1 MEKVNIL
8 GVYVD
13 KVTIPEAAEA
23 IFEMLGENRPHWVFT
38 PNSEI
43 IMQAYKNEEFC
54 KILNRADLLT
64 ADGIGV
70 VYASRILKNPIS
82 ERAAGYDIACRLL
95 DKIAKSGH
103 RIYLFGGR
111 EGVAETAKKN
121 LEEKYPFIQIVG
133 TRNGYF
139 KPAEEQ
145 KIVSEIN
152 DAKPDIVFVCLGAP
166 AQEKW
171 IARNSAK
178 INAKVFMGIGGSLD
192 VIAGTVERA
201 PEAWCDK
208 GLEWLYRL
216 IKQPSRFWRMLALP
230 KFAITVMIKGRK
242 FKQPQNEEDDDLDEI

>member
-1 MEKVNIL
+1 MAKKVNIL

-13 KVTIPEAAEA
+13 KVTINEAASE
-23 IFEMLGENRPHWVFT
+23 IFKMLGENRPHWVFT

-43 IMQAYKNEEFC
+43 IMQAYKNKEFC
-54 KILNRADLLT
+54 EILNNADLLT

-70 VYASRILKNPIS
+70 VHASKILKNPIS
-82 ERAAGYDIACRLL
+82 ERAAGYDIACRVI
-95 DKIAKSGH
+95 DKISKSGH
-103 RIYLFGGR
+103 RLYLFGGR
-111 EGVAETAKKN
+111 EGVAEAAKKN

-139 KPAEEQ
+139 KPSDEAE
-145 KIVSEIN
+145 IVRDIN
-152 DAKPDIVFVCLGAP
+152 ETNPDIVFVCLGAP

-178 INAKVFMGIGGSLD
+178 MNAKVFMGIGGSLD
-192 VIAGTVERA
+192 VIAGTAERA
-201 PEAWCDK
+201 PKAWCDK

-230 KFAITVMIKGRK
+230 KFAAAVMLKGRK
-242 FKQPQNEEDDDLDEI
+242 FEQPEMDSDDYDLG